1 MIVFFFCVTIC
12 SETGKRGPNEVT
24 KMVIFD
30 IDGTLR
36 DEISGIPK
44 SAKRAV
50 EQLRERGILVYIC
63 TGRSV
68 GTIPRDVLELE
79 PDGIIAGGGCYI
91 SIGGAEKKRKSFSP
105 QTIADLMEWMREH
118 PEGGFSLE
126 TQETVFLNRRG
137 ADMLLAAND
146 RKWGALGREEQK
158 RILREG
164 RIRYEDNMEDLR
176 PETERVHKIC
186 FWDEAD
192 EWQELRERIGPHA
205 LAQKED
211 WMGTDYYELVA
222 KGCDKGTAV
231 LELCRMTGISPEEV
245 IGFGDGKNDLDFLRV
260 TGVSVAMEN
269 GAPVVKEAA
278 DSVCERPDQD
288 GIYREL
294 KRRKVI

>member
-1 MIVFFFCVTIC
+1 M
-12 SETGKRGPNEVT
+12 T

-36 DEISGIPK
+36 DEISGIPD

-50 EQLRERGILVYIC
+50 EKLRERRILVYIC

-68 GTIPRDVLELE
+68 GTIPRDVLELK
-79 PDGIIAGGGCYI
+79 PDGIIAGGGSYI
-91 SIGGAEKKRKSFSP
+91 NIGGTEHKRKAFASER
-105 QTIADLMEWMREH
+105 IKAVLEWMRVR
-118 PEGGFSLE
+118 PDGGFSLE
-126 TQETVFLNRRG
+126 TQEKVFLNRRG
-137 ADMLLAAND
+137 ADMLLAANE
-146 RKWGALGREEQK
+146 RKWGSLGREEQK

-164 RIRYEDNMEDLR
+164 RIRYEDNMDTFQ
-176 PETERVHKIC
+176 PETEQIHKIC
-186 FWDEAD
+186 FWDTAKEWEAFKKTV
-192 EWQELRERIGPHA
+192 GPHA

-222 KGCDKGTAV
+222 EGCDKGTAV
-231 LELCRMTGISPEEV
+231 LELCRMAGVRPEEV

-260 TGVSVAMEN
+260 TGISVAMEN
-269 GAPVVKEAA
+269 GAEVVKKAA
-278 DSVCERPDQD
+278 DSICERPEQD